1 MIKIEL
7 VDEQVD
13 VYDFTIENTHNFYAN
28 DILVHNCCEIFEVS
42 SPEETAVC
50 NLASISLPS
59 FIDNKN
65 GKKAFNFIKLVET
78 TKTLTEN
85 LNKIIDNEYYP
96 VESAKRSNLRH
107 RPIGIGV
114 QGLADVF
121 AQMRYSW
128 ESDEAKKLNKEI
140 FESIYYGFLH
150 KSNELS
156 EKLGSYETFAGSPA
170 SEGML
175 QFDLWGIEE
184 SNRYDW
190 KSLKEKIKQNGLRN
204 SLGLAPMPTAS
215 TSQIMGNTECFEPIT
230 SNIYKRATLSGEFIQ
245 LNKYLVDDLIELGL
259 WNDQIRQKI
268 IAAEGSI
275 QNIDEIPSD
284 LKKLYKTVW
293 EMSQKVLIDMSA
305 DRAPFICQSQSLNLY
320 FKDANFA
327 KLTSA
332 YFYGWEKGLKTI
344 VYYTR
349 TQNKSAQKFTVDY
362 NIEKELKEKVKNK
375 DEVAS
380 EELSCSLDNPDAC
393 ISCGS

>member
-7 VDEQVD
+7 INEEVD

-65 GKKAFNFIKLVET
+65 GRKSFNFSRLIET
-78 TKTLTEN
+78 SKTLTEN

-96 VESAKRSNLRH
+96 VESAKKSNNRH

-128 ESDEAKKLNKEI
+128 ESEEAKKLNKDI
-140 FESIYYGFLH
+140 FESIYYGFLC

-175 QFDLWGIEE
+175 QFDLWGVEE

-190 KSLKEKIKQNGLRN
+190 GSLKEKIKQSGLRN

-349 TQNKSAQKFTVDY
+349 TQNKSAQKFTVEY
-362 NIEKELKEKVKNK
+362 NIEKELKEKAKQK
-375 DEVAS
+375 EVET

-393 ISCGS
+393 LSCGS